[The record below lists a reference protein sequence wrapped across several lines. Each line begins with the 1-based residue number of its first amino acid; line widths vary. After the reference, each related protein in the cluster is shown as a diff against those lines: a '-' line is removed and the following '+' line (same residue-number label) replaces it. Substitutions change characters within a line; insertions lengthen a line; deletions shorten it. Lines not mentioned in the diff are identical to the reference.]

1 MWRARYRPAAAWWGP
16 PAHAAG
22 RSRYEQLPDSRW
34 RSHHGWRHQTQ
45 PSGHHFRRAPPRHFF
60 QHHPPEVPAQESY
73 PDETELEEQ
82 PPSKS
87 ESNRQIKAYDQAE
100 AGTPWLGGAG
110 RRFPITSFICLA
122 VILAATIIVIVVLL
136 EAENKDIDT
145 WCPPKIIVSGA
156 SCHRYG
162 IRVSTVIAVSS
173 FISVKALA
181 IMFMEGVAIS
191 WWVDALAGQRIKNLH
206 YRWKISQSF
215 ISGTFRASWSWI
227 VVASFAVTT
236 FAALE
241 ALMQM
246 ASSSATAFSTS
257 TADMT
262 ATLADS
268 LPAGFSGVIAAIGH
282 DEFGTVY
289 FTPPFIDILQNHSSQ
304 TPILLDMQGC
314 DTTANAS
321 CATTLTGVGFHY
333 TCNASRSAL
342 QTPISDSDNGTV
354 SQPENTVF
362 EVTFIEDLQSTWA
375 LYMNLAWQDSPGS
388 EGDVIAN
395 RNCTLVPALVEYPV
409 NVTQRIVTLQ
419 PPNSTVNWTS
429 GKGSVNDSS
438 TYAVDRVL
446 NDLPIPSYDA
456 AVQGS
461 VNLTP
466 GTHSTLGGI
475 ALAFQTLFDSSIS
488 VKSDVTDS
496 GSEVSITGSFAAAFA
511 HFQSGTGSI
520 DDTLNNTY
528 ASPVD
533 SLLSNIRDIMF
544 RSSVAIAAQNITSFA
559 RTNSSSNDDGSDHE
573 TSEVP
578 AKAVTAQGT
587 YQLYHT
593 VYKTN
598 KTMLGISVTLVLA
611 AVLSILPLFWGFW
624 HLGRKVSLSPIE
636 IAMAFKSAHVDG
648 QSKGQGDAEFLP
660 DYGSNFNAKEL
671 VDLLGET
678 DIRYGEIAPN
688 MLGMGL
694 RHYTMAPKEEEL
706 CY

>member
-1 MWRARYRPAAAWWGP
+1 MDGGAIPNPADTTSDVLRQGI
-16 PAHAAG
+16 
-22 RSRYEQLPDSRW
+22 SSNLIQ
-34 RSHHGWRHQTQ
+34 Q
-45 PSGHHFRRAPPRHFF
+45 RRQSF
-60 QHHPPEVPAQESY
+60 

-82 PPSKS
+82 SPSKS
-87 ESNRQIKAYDQAE
+87 DGKRQSKAYDQAE

-110 RRFPITSFICLA
+110 RRFPLASFICLA
-122 VILAATIIVIVVLL
+122 VILAATIVVIVVLL
-136 EAENKDIDT
+136 EAENKDIDS

-162 IRVSTVIAVSS
+162 IRVSTVIAISS

-191 WWVDALAGQRIKNLH
+191 WWVDALGGQRIKNLH

-215 ISGTFRASWSWI
+215 LSGIFRASWSWI
-227 VVASFAVTT
+227 VVASFVATT

-241 ALMQM
+241 ALLQM
-246 ASSSATAFSTS
+246 ASSSATAFSIS
-257 TADMT
+257 TVDMT
-262 ATLADS
+262 ATLADA

-304 TPILLDMQGC
+304 TPTLLDMQGC
-314 DTTANAS
+314 DTTANVS

-333 TCNASRSAL
+333 KCNASRSAL
-342 QTPISDSDNGTV
+342 QAPISDSDNGTV

-362 EVTFIEDLQSTWA
+362 EVTFIEDLQSNWA
-375 LYMNLAWQDSPGS
+375 LYMNVAWQDTPGS

-419 PPNSTVNWTS
+419 PPNSTVDWAVGHNN
-429 GKGSVNDSS
+429 VNDSS

-446 NDLPIPSYDA
+446 NDLPVPSYDA
-456 AVQGS
+456 AVQDG
-461 VNLTP
+461 VDLTP

-475 ALAFQTLFDSSIS
+475 ALAFSTLFDSSIS
-488 VKSDVTDS
+488 VESDVTNS
-496 GSEVSITGSFAAAFA
+496 GSDVSITGSFAAAFA
-511 HFQSGTGSI
+511 HFESGTGSI
-520 DDTLNNTY
+520 NDTLNNTY

-544 RSSVAIAAQNITSFA
+544 RSSVAIAANNITSFA
-559 RTNSSSNDDGSDHE
+559 RTNDTDDGSGPDHAT
-573 TSEVP
+573 TSVP
-578 AKAVTAQGT
+578 AKAITTSGT

-598 KTMLGISVTLVLA
+598 NTMLGISVTLVLA
-611 AVLSILPLFWGFW
+611 AVLAILPLFWGFW

-636 IAMAFKSAHVDG
+636 IAMAFKSAHADG
-648 QSKGQGDAEFLP
+648 QSKGQDHAEFLP

-678 DIRYGEIAPN
+678 EIRYGEIAPN
-688 MLGMGL
+688 MLGMGM
-694 RHYTMAPKEEEL
+694 RHYTMAPKEDEL
-706 CY
+706 YY